1 MIEPICG
8 YRLFKCLTRLP
19 CMQWDPP
26 TLPEVT
32 SKMVDRIF
40 APFEEE
46 EKESELNLPVQ
57 EREGRPRGRARM

>member
-1 MIEPICG
+1 
-8 YRLFKCLTRLP
+8 
-19 CMQWDPP
+19 MQWDPP

-57 EREGRPRGRARM
+57 EREGRPRGRARMWQG